1 MRGYCVV
8 DRRVGLKLVQ
18 PVEPPAIYIVDDDF
32 GEIGR
37 CYRET
42 ESAVAD
48 LESTIHDLISG
59 Q

>member
-1 MRGYCVV
+1 M